1 MSIDTSTPVAT
12 SDLDLF
18 AEEVLADRDPY
29 FAQLRDIAPV
39 VYLPKNDAYALTRYE
54 VIRDALG
61 DPETF
66 SSTEVAWNDD
76 MNNALR
82 GTSLATDPPE
92 HAPLRAALSR
102 NLAPRALR
110 PLKEEIDA
118 KADALVAALV
128 EKGSF
133 DVVPELSRAFP
144 LQIVSDLIGVTGVAR
159 ENILRWG
166 DAAFNVLGPMNQ
178 RTIENFPIA
187 GELFGWCMQVT
198 ADELTEGSLGRE
210 IFAAAERGEIPSDA
224 AGHIIHQYVAAGM
237 DTTIASIGNAVKHLG
252 NNPDQYRI
260 LRADPALVPSAFAEV
275 LRYEPP
281 VHAFAR
287 KVTRDVQVEG
297 SLIPAGSRAAVLFA
311 AGNRDPRHYENAE
324 VFDVRRNPVDHL
336 AFGYGIHG
344 CAGQGLARLEA
355 HAVLAALL
363 RYVEEFE
370 VGTPVQRA
378 TNMTRTM
385 ESLPCTVTKRA

>member
-1 MSIDTSTPVAT
+1 
-12 SDLDLF
+12 
-18 AEEVLADRDPY
+18 
-29 FAQLRDIAPV
+29 
-39 VYLPKNDAYALTRYE
+39 
-54 VIRDALG
+54 
-61 DPETF
+61 
-66 SSTEVAWNDD
+66 
-76 MNNALR
+76 MNNALQ
-82 GTSLATDPPE
+82 GTSLATDPPD
-92 HAPLRAALSR
+92 HAPLRAVLSR

-110 PLKEEIDA
+110 PLKAEIDE
-118 KADALVAALV
+118 KADRLVASLV

-159 ENILRWG
+159 DNILRWG

-187 GELFGWCMQVT
+187 GEFLQWTMQVR
-198 ADELTEGSLGRE
+198 AEDLTEGSLGRE
-210 IFAAAERGEIPSDA
+210 IFAAADRGEIPADA

-237 DTTIASIGNAVKHLG
+237 DTTIASIGNAIKHLG
-252 NNPDQYRI
+252 NNPEQYAI
-260 LRADPALVPSAFAEV
+260 LRDDPSLVPSAFAEV

-287 KVTRDVQVEG
+287 LVTRDVEVEG
-297 SLIPAGSRAAVLFA
+297 TLLPAGSRAAVLFA

-355 HAVLAALL
+355 HAVLAALIT
-363 RYVEEFE
+363 YVETFE
-370 VGTPVQRA
+370 VGTPVQQP

-385 ESLPCTVTKRA
+385 KSLPFTVTKRA

>member
-1 MSIDTSTPVAT
+1 MSIDTTTAVAT
-12 SDLDLF
+12 SELDLF

-29 FAQLRDIAPV
+29 FATLRETAAV
-39 VYLPKNDAYALTRYE
+39 VHLPKNDAYALTRYDG
-54 VIRDALG
+54 IRAALA

-92 HAPLRAALSR
+92 HTPLRATLSR

-110 PLKEEIDA
+110 PLKAEIDE
-118 KADALVAALV
+118 KADKLVAGLV
-128 EKGSF
+128 ERGSF

-166 DAAFNVLGPMNQ
+166 DAAFNVLGPMNA

-187 GELFGWCMQVT
+187 GELFAWTMQVK
-198 ADELTEGSLGRE
+198 AEELTEGSLGRE
-210 IFAAAERGEIPSDA
+210 IFAAADRGEIPADA

-237 DTTIASIGNAVKHLG
+237 DTTIASIGNAVNHLG
-252 NNPDQYRI
+252 NNPEQYAI
-260 LRADPALVPSAFAEV
+260 LRDDPSLVPSAFAEV
-275 LRYEPP
+275 LRYESP

-287 KVTRDVQVEG
+287 RVTRDVEVEG
-297 SLIPAGSRAAVLFA
+297 TLIPAGSRAAVLFA
-311 AGNRDPRHYENAE
+311 AGNRDPRHYENADDF
-324 VFDVRRNPVDHL
+324 VVRRNPVDHL

-355 HAVLAALL
+355 HAVLSALVK
-363 RYVEEFE
+363 YVETFE
-370 VGTPVQRA
+370 VGTPVQQES
-378 TNMTRTM
+378 NMTRTM
-385 ESLPCTVTKRA
+385 KSLPFTVTKRA

>member
-1 MSIDTSTPVAT
+1 MSVDTSVAT

-29 FAQLRDIAPV
+29 FAKLREIAPV
-39 VYLPKNDAYALTRYE
+39 VYLPANDAYALTRYE
-54 VIRDALG
+54 VIRSALA

-66 SSTEVAWNDD
+66 SSTKVAWNDD
-76 MNNALR
+76 MNNALQ
-82 GTSLATDPPE
+82 GTSLATDPPD
-92 HAPLRAALSR
+92 HAPLRAVLSR

-110 PLKEEIDA
+110 PLKAEIDE
-118 KADALVAALV
+118 KADRLVASLV

-159 ENILRWG
+159 DNILRWG

-187 GELFGWCMQVT
+187 GEFFQWTMQVR
-198 ADELTEGSLGRE
+198 AEDLTEGSLGRE
-210 IFAAAERGEIPSDA
+210 IFAAADRGEIPADA

-237 DTTIASIGNAVKHLG
+237 DTTIASIGNAIKHLG
-252 NNPDQYRI
+252 NNPEQYAI
-260 LRADPALVPSAFAEV
+260 LRDDPSLVPSAFAEV

-287 KVTRDVQVEG
+287 LVTRDVEVEG
-297 SLIPAGSRAAVLFA
+297 TLLPAGSRAAVLFA

-355 HAVLAALL
+355 HAVLAALIT
-363 RYVEEFE
+363 YVETFE
-370 VGTPVQRA
+370 VGTPVQQP

-385 ESLPCTVTKRA
+385 KSLPFTVTKRA

>member
-1 MSIDTSTPVAT
+1 MSIDTTTAVAT
-12 SDLDLF
+12 SELDLF

-29 FAQLRDIAPV
+29 FATLRETAAV
-39 VYLPKNDAYALTRYE
+39 VHLPKNDAYALTRYDG
-54 VIRDALG
+54 IRAALA

-92 HAPLRAALSR
+92 HTPLRATLSR

-110 PLKEEIDA
+110 PLKAEIDE
-118 KADALVAALV
+118 KADKLVAGLV
-128 EKGSF
+128 ERGSF

-166 DAAFNVLGPMNQ
+166 DAAFNVLGPMNA

-187 GELFGWCMQVT
+187 GELFAWTMQVK
-198 ADELTEGSLGRE
+198 AEELTEGSLGRE
-210 IFAAAERGEIPSDA
+210 IFAAADRGEIPADA

-237 DTTIASIGNAVKHLG
+237 DTTIASIGNAIKHLG
-252 NNPDQYRI
+252 NNPEQYAI
-260 LRADPALVPSAFAEV
+260 LRDDPSLVPSAFAEV

-287 KVTRDVQVEG
+287 KVMRDVEVEG
-297 SLIPAGSRAAVLFA
+297 TLIPAGSRAAVLFA
-311 AGNRDPRHYENAE
+311 AGNRDGRHYENAD

-336 AFGYGIHG
+336 AFGYGIQG

-355 HAVLAALL
+355 HAVLAALTK
-363 RYVEEFE
+363 YVETFE
-370 VGTPVQRA
+370 VGTPVQQP

-385 ESLPCTVTKRA
+385 KSLPFTVTKRA